1 MTANDLT
8 CRLCRVTVYS
18 EDETSFCSDC
28 HLYTLTYLE
37 EEEWIYPEDVEDMGW
52 TYATVPVGILN
63 PFDSRWDDPDVD
75 EDVLELINNQR
86 EASPYLEKWKD
97 IPQEEWKE
105 EIINADIMQKKE
117 DIRYTLDKKFLSG
130 EITKQ
135 EYEQTIR
142 RSDFAEF
149 IKISGAEYTRNADY
163 CIANPL
169 MPLLNS
175 LHPKEELTAV
185 IHIDDLNR
193 FSRAVS
199 FCTSSILEE
208 GDWHDFDKKLIKVY
222 AKEDK

>member
-1 MTANDLT
+1 MTNMENKIQSKNDLT
-8 CRLCRVTVYS
+8 CRLCRVSVDS

-28 HLYTLTYLE
+28 HFYTLTYIE
-37 EEEWIYPEDVEDMGW
+37 DEEWIFQDQVEDMGW
-52 TYATVPVGILN
+52 TYATVPVQILN
-63 PFDSRWDDPDVD
+63 PFDSRWDEPDVD
-75 EDVLELINNQR
+75 EDVLELINDKR
-86 EASPYLEKWKD
+86 EASPHLEKWKD
-97 IPQEEWKE
+97 IPQEEWKK
-105 EIINADIMQKKE
+105 EIIEA
-117 DIRYTLDKKFLSG
+117 DIRYTLDKEFISG

-135 EYEQTIR
+135 EYEQKIR

-149 IKISGAEYTRNADY
+149 IKISGAEQSADY
-163 CIANPL
+163 IIANPL
-169 MPLLNS
+169 IPFLKS